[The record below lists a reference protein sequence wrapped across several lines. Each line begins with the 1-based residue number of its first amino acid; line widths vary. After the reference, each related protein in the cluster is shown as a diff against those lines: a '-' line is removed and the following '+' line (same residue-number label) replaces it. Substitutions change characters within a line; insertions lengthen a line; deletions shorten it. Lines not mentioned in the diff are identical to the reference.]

1 MSQMSNYLE
10 NKLVDHIFRAT
21 SFTAPAALYVSLH
34 TADPL
39 DTGAGTE
46 VSGNAYARAQ
56 LNPSTSNWANTQ
68 NSGTSAS
75 SGTGGQTS
83 NKAVIAFTTPTASWG
98 TVTHFAVWD
107 ASTTG
112 NMICYGALTVSKTIN
127 TSDVVTFPVD
137 SLAVVFA

>member
-83 NKAVIAFTTPTASWG
+83 NKAIITFTTPTASWG

>member
-21 SFTAPAALYVSLH
+21 SFTMPAAIWVSLH

-39 DTGAGTE
+39 DTGAGSE

-56 LNPSTSNWANTQ
+56 LNPSTTNWSNTQ
-68 NSGTSAS
+68 DSGSGAS
-75 SGTGGQTS
+75 SGTSGLTQNQG
-83 NKAVIAFTTPTASWG
+83 VISFPTPSGTWG
-98 TVTHFAVWD
+98 TVTHFGIWD
-107 ASTTG
+107 ASTGG
-112 NMICYGALTVSKTIN
+112 NLLVYGTLTVSKTIN

-137 SLAVVFA
+137 ALSVTFA

>member
-21 SFTAPAALYVSLH
+21 AFTMPAAMYVSLH

-56 LNPSTSNWANTQ
+56 LNPSTTNWTNTQ
-68 NSGTSAS
+68 ASGSGAS
-75 SGTGGQTS
+75 SGTGGLTQNNAIIT
-83 NKAVIAFTTPTASWG
+83 FPTPSGTWG
-98 TVTHFAVWD
+98 TVTHFGVWD
-107 ASTTG
+107 ASSAG
-112 NMICYGALTVSKTIN
+112 NLLVFGTLTVSKTIN
-127 TSDVVTFPVD
+127 TSDVVTFPVA
-137 SLAVVFA
+137 SLSVTFA

>member
-46 VSGNAYARAQ
+46 VSGNAYARSQ

-83 NKAVIAFTTPTASWG
+83 NKAIIAFTTPTASWG